1 MVNVVALATV
11 ATGSNSVSAT
21 SLMFQLLVGLAV
33 VLALIW
39 LASKVAKGRFVKS
52 AGSKRSEA
60 GMTVLNRQTLGKGV
74 HVAIVR
80 AGSET
85 LLLGITAHQVTRL
98 ADLSSNVA
106 ELAAAEQADMAAEQ
120 GYPRGQRTW
129 SVARLQQTF
138 EQLQELT
145 TRRASAN

>member
-1 MVNVVALATV
+1 MRDFLAVTSV
-11 ATGSNSVSAT
+11 SSSSNSVSAT

-39 LASKVAKGRFVKS
+39 LASKVAKGRFASS
-52 AGSKRSEA
+52 ARSKRPNA

-85 LLLGITAHQVTRL
+85 LLLGVTAHQVTRL
-98 ADLSSNVA
+98 AELSSDVV
-106 ELAAAEQADMAAEQ
+106 ELAEVEQAGMAVDQDYSRAE
-120 GYPRGQRTW
+120 RAW
-129 SVARLQQTF
+129 SSARLRQTF
-138 EQLQELT
+138 QQLQELT
-145 TRRASAN
+145 IRRA